1 MSRINVKRVPMG
13 GMEQILIDLKPNR
26 NEADVFINT
35 GVDVTNLVDYITKK
49 KKEGYHYTYF
59 HAFVLAL
66 AKTIY
71 NRPKLNRFVQNRHMF
86 EHTDVVIAFVA
97 KVEFNDHA
105 KELMLQIPISPDE
118 TLDSLSNKIREK
130 VEAIRNKKNKNKEK
144 GANSAIEVLGKLP
157 NIIRVPLIGLLK
169 QMDKWGWLPRS
180 LQEDDIYFSSAI
192 ITDIGSLKSDSI
204 YHNNT
209 NFGTCSSITAIG
221 EIKDKIVIQ
230 DGSEKKIK
238 SCNFGINF
246 DERIADGFY
255 LIKSFKLLEYI
266 LNNPELLEERADKKI
281 EIKE

>member
-49 KKEGYHYTYF
+49 KTDGYHYTYF
-59 HAFVLAL
+59 HAFVFAL

-230 DGSEKKIK
+230 DGREKKIK

-266 LNNPELLEERADKKI
+266 LNNPELLEERADKEI

>member
-1 MSRINVKRVPMG
+1 MSRVNVKRVPMK
-13 GMEQILIDLKPNR
+13 GMEQICIDLKPR
-26 NEADVFINT
+26 RCDADVFLNT
-35 GVDVTNLVDYITKK
+35 GVDVTNLVEYINKK
-49 KKEGYHYTYF
+49 KKDGFKYTYF

-71 NRPKLNRFVQNRHMF
+71 NRPKLNRFIQNRHMF

-97 KVEFNDHA
+97 KVTFEDNS
-105 KELMLQIPISPDE
+105 KELMLQIPITPDE

-130 VEAIRNKKNKNKEK
+130 IDSIRNKKEKTK
-144 GANSAIEVLGKLP
+144 GANSAIDILGKFP
-157 NIIRVPLIGLLK
+157 NIIRIPLIGLLK
-169 QMDKWGWLPRS
+169 MMDQKGILPKS

-192 ITDIGSLKSDSI
+192 VTDIGSLKSDSI

-221 EIKDKIVIQ
+221 EIRDKVVAI
-230 DGSEKKIK
+230 DGKEKIIK

-266 LNNPELLEERADKKI
+266 LNNPELLEERADTKI
-281 EIKE
+281 EINE